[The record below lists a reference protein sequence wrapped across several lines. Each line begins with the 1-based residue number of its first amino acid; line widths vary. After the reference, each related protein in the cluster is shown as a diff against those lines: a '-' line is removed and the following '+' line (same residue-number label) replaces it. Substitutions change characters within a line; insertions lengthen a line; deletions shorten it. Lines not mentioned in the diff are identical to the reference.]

1 MNVVDALRGFIN
13 GGEEHRT
20 HRGDLVYQKATYP
33 GRYGFTVIPANGQPT
48 LTHALPAEYLERLLL
63 ANQVFDDDIRLLGVT
78 REAEGIVVVT
88 TQPTIV
94 GEACS
99 AGEMIAYFEARRFS
113 LMPGFSAGH
122 RGSLSFYRD
131 LDQIAVFDAHPANFL
146 RDRDGVILPIDA
158 VVLRADGELA
168 TSLEVLI

>member
-1 MNVVDALRGFIN
+1 M
-13 GGEEHRT
+13 
-20 HRGDLVYQKATYP
+20 VYHKATYP
-33 GRYGFTVIPANGQPT
+33 GRYGFTVILVNGQPT

-63 ANQVFDDDIRLLGVT
+63 ANQIFDDDIRLVGVT
-78 REAEGIVVVT
+78 RESEGLVVVT

-99 AGEMIAYFEARRFS
+99 AEEMIAYFNARRFS
-113 LMPGFSAGH
+113 LMPGFTAGH

-131 LDQIAVFDAHPANFL
+131 LDQVEVFDAHPANFL

-158 VVLRADGELA
+158 VLLRADEDLA
-168 TSLEVLI
+168 AALEAFLE

>member
-1 MNVVDALRGFIN
+1 MV
-13 GGEEHRT
+13 
-20 HRGDLVYQKATYP
+20 
-33 GRYGFTVIPANGQPT
+33 NGQPT

-63 ANQVFDDDIRLLGVT
+63 ANHTFDDDIRLLGVT
-78 REAEGIVVVT
+78 RETEGLVLVT

-99 AGEMIAYFEARRFS
+99 AEEMIGYFKARRFS
-113 LMPGFSAGH
+113 QILGFAAGH

-146 RDRDGVILPIDA
+146 RDRSGVILPIDA
-158 VVLRADGELA
+158 ILLRADEELG
-168 TSLEVLI
+168 TSLEALIE